1 VKKRT
6 RPAPSNRERLTEDDL
21 LRRLLALLL
30 RYRGLVRITIL
41 RNIALLT
48 HALLT
53 LFQGA
58 RGGNGWLSQAAIAR
72 CLPLEIGPKGR
83 QLRFFRFLTNP
94 RVVPETLIPL
104 HVALVCGLQLV
115 RERLPMIF
123 DQTTIRGIPT
133 LLIGLVFEG
142 RVLPV
147 AFSCFTYRL
156 IQKSQNILEHA
167 LIVAVMSCFP
177 VESRP
182 LLIMDRGYA
191 RLTLL
196 RHLLQEGIPFLVRA
210 KKNVVV
216 YYRGQAKA
224 LSRFCGKTGKIQ
236 CYSVLYHST
245 QKIPLRLIIFRGKGY
260 KETWY
265 LLIPQDIPLSPKEVV
280 DLYARRM
287 SIEQGFRDWKTHLG
301 VRGLVFY
308 CDNPAPPAPVG
319 VLFDLSSLSG
329 FRSQRT
335 GPIGEGVCGNPST
348 ESPPWYPT
356 NPLLPLHWHPAT
368 LPAKVCQPRSQR
380 PLHPASAPLH
390 WPRLNLSLSTPSLIN
405 MSTPRSEN
413 SLRLPFFIDRI
424 FIAPFG
430 FYPKICSKLT
440 LSSPI
445 NSNLFSE

>member
-1 VKKRT
+1 MKKRGT
-6 RPAPSNRERLTEDDL
+6 PPHSNREHLTEDDL
-21 LRRLLALLL
+21 LGKLLNLLF

-41 RNIALLT
+41 KNIALLT
-48 HALLT
+48 RSLLT

-58 RGGNGWLSQAAIAR
+58 RGGNGWLSQAAVAR

-83 QLRFFRFLTNP
+83 QLRLFRFLTNP
-94 RVVPETLIPL
+94 RVMPETLIPL

-115 RERLPMIF
+115 RERLPMIL

-147 AFSCFTYRL
+147 AFSCFTYRM

-177 VESRP
+177 VETRP

-191 RLTLL
+191 RVTLL

-224 LSRFCGKTGKIQ
+224 LSRFGVQTGKIQ
-236 CYSVLYHST
+236 CYCVLYHSK
-245 QKIPLRLIIFRGKGY
+245 QKIPLRLIIFRGQGY

-265 LLIPQDIPLSPKEVV
+265 LLTPQDIPSSPKEIV

-301 VRGLVFY
+301 VRGLIFY
-308 CDNPAPPAPVG
+308 CDDPAPRLTRLLLAFSLSYLLCLALGASAEAPAVRAFVEIPRRQPRHG
-319 VLFDLSSLSG
+319 TRRILSSLS
-329 FRSQRT
+329 
-335 GPIGEGVCGNPST
+335 IGI
-348 ESPPWYPT
+348 
-356 NPLLPLHWHPAT
+356 L
-368 LPAKVCQPRSQR
+368 R
-380 PLHPASAPLH
+380 
-390 WPRLNLSLSTPSLIN
+390 LSL
-405 MSTPRSEN
+405 PRFADQAYKDLHAL
-413 SLRLPFFIDRI
+413 LRLLAMGKGLI
-424 FIAPFG
+424 FL
-430 FYPKICSKLT
+430 YPL
-440 LSSPI
+440 PP
-445 NSNLFSE
+445 